1 MSEGTLIEISPL
13 EIEEK
18 DALRQWLPTV
28 DHNGNPPSPEQNDI
42 MSHFIHLVY
51 HGLPVR
57 FVIEAVAGSGKTT
70 LLRMLFGI
78 LADAHHCGRRYS
90 ITATAFNGSIAGVVV
105 DAMNAVKPDGA
116 DWTSGG
122 GTGTLNSHGK
132 KTVVKFFDHPVSLV
146 TGVDLWLKYAKIVV
160 CNALAN
166 EDLLEDF
173 TANVLISPTGFKRR
187 MSSWYA
193 LCRLVANITKKALG
207 AGFYAPIDST
217 VDAET
222 WDNFMGQNLGSL
234 RLSEQPIGAVW
245 TAYLQQAVEDTISL
259 RMYHLEN
266 PSEVAVVNGDALLWK
281 GDALNGFFDTAENTI
296 QSDLVKMGLRIEPV
310 STNAGDSV
318 QVIPYHARNY
328 RTGKFDVRRLE
339 IVWPQGSW
347 DEAKAV
353 KSACWDMKDDGI
365 FTPYSG
371 FSNCSGKTP
380 ENYDKRSQ
388 AKFQTDEWVFSI
400 KDCKRDIDAFIQAA
414 TTAGFDYAG
423 AFDGSTPIAGQEEA
437 FIAEINH
444 IDCIYAPAY
453 FDMPAWRTF
462 DFMFCDEVQD
472 MSPLQHGL
480 LERLVAKDGNVV
492 IVGDRRQSLY
502 LFSGADSR
510 SMDYAID
517 TYGCQSFPMTVCW
530 RQSDVLA
537 NEVVS
542 ALGYVDGE
550 KTIFAD
556 HKSAK
561 TLVNSWRDGFHS
573 HQHHISDLTHNVEIG
588 DMVLCRIS
596 APLVH
601 YAMATLKSGIPV
613 RLAGGGDLESQ
624 VKSMWS
630 SKNKLNM
637 ENRPIGEVFM
647 AIEDYLTALLTR
659 ITKRVNGDE
668 TLARQHDDYKSAQD
682 MTTAVTALFGRYG
695 TTALTHEL
703 SSDGFLAW
711 LEDLFV
717 DPTDTGEGY
726 VMFSTVHRA
735 KGLER
740 DTVHIIVD
748 RMTKDKEGKE
758 TVSPCFMLP
767 WSMNNSAEI
776 QQELNAVY
784 VCITRAMNTQRFYTN
799 HPLES
804 GSCGI
809 ADILWMLDN
818 EAPSN
823 DAPVAANTEVVEVS
837 TSDEEEAIEAVKMPQ
852 FALFE
857 GGVCVALTDDSEQAM
872 KHIIECAGE
881 DYDISEYE
889 AGTYVNDN
897 RVYAN
902 PDHPLID
909 HAVYLTDLPVSN
921 EVGQSIND
929 YIKDIHDMYNS
940 DEQMFAFGCVIPT
953 FYFHTTD
960 FSQPVVEQSVIDDET
975 PAPARTRKTSE
986 ERWHDVIDAYFA
998 LEEREHG
1005 IGAGEREMFKMA
1017 AVIHHKSLAKEAGM
1031 SDKTFKRILD
1041 EAIEADSNCQ
1051 GLKEIGS
1058 GYITGHWQNVM
1069 LYTVHNGEELEIQ
1082 VSREF
1087 ARSDGIINPPKLKRG
1102 SQIRFVIHNEENSSR
1117 TALGM
1122 SEE

>member
-70 LLRMLFGI
+70 LLRMLFDI
-78 LADAHHCGRRYS
+78 LANAHHCGRKYS

-160 CNALAN
+160 CNSLADD
-166 EDLLEDF
+166 DLFEDF
-173 TANVLISPTGFKRR
+173 TANVLVNPSTGFKRS

-193 LCRLVANITKKALG
+193 LCRLVANVTKKALG
-207 AGFYAPIDST
+207 AGFYAPIGST

-222 WDNFMGQNLGSL
+222 WDRFIGQNMGSL

-245 TAYLQQAVEDTISL
+245 TAHLQEAVEETISL
-259 RMYHLEN
+259 RMYHMEN
-266 PSEVAVVNGDALLWK
+266 PSEVAVVNADALLWK
-281 GDALNGFFDTAENTI
+281 GDALNGFFDTAENTL
-296 QSDLVKMGLRIEPV
+296 QSDLVKMGLKIYPV
-310 STNAGDSV
+310 STKAGDSI

-328 RTGKFDVRRLE
+328 RTGNFDVKRLE
-339 IVWPQGSW
+339 IVWPKGTW
-347 DEAKAV
+347 DEMKAV
-353 KSACWDMKDDGI
+353 QSACWAIKNDGI

-371 FSNCSGKTP
+371 FSNDGAKTP

-388 AKFQTDEWVFSI
+388 AKFQTDQWVFSI
-400 KDCKRDIDAFIQAA
+400 KDSKRDIDAFIQCA

-423 AFDGSTPIAGQEEA
+423 AFDASTPIAGGEEA

-472 MSPLQHGL
+472 MSPLQHSL

-573 HQHHISDLTHNVEIG
+573 HHHHISDLTHNVEIG

-596 APLVH
+596 APLVA

-637 ENRPIGEVFM
+637 ENRPIDEIFT
-647 AIEDYLTALLTR
+647 AIEDYLTALLAR

-748 RMTKDKEGKE
+748 RMSKDKEGKE

-767 WSMNNSAEI
+767 WSMNNDAEI

-823 DAPVAANTEVVEVS
+823 RVPVAANEAVVDES
-837 TSDEEEAIEAVKMPQ
+837 TSDEEEAIEAVKMPL

-857 GGVCVALTDDSEQAM
+857 GGVCVSLTDDNDKAM
-872 KHIIECAGE
+872 NHIIECAGE

-897 RVYAN
+897 RVYADPN
-902 PDHPLID
+902 HPLID
-909 HAVYLTDLPVSN
+909 HAVYLTDLPMGN
-921 EVGQSIND
+921 DVGQSINE
-929 YIKDIHDMYNS
+929 YLKDMHDIYDHS
-940 DEQMFAFGCVIPT
+940 DHIELFGAGIPT

-960 FSQPVVEQSVIDDET
+960 FAQPVIGDET

-998 LEEREHG
+998 LESREHG
-1005 IGAGEREMFKMA
+1005 ITIEERKIMNRA
-1017 AVIHHKSLAKEAGM
+1017 AVIRHKSLAKEAGM

-1051 GLKEIGS
+1051 GLKETGIG
-1058 GYITGHWQNVM
+1058 YVIGHWQNVM
-1069 LYTVHNGEELEIQ
+1069 LYTVHNGEELEIH

-1087 ARSDGIINPPKLKRG
+1087 ARSGGEINPPKLKRG
-1102 SQIRFVIHNEENSSR
+1102 SQIRFAIHNEENSTR
-1117 TALGM
+1117 TALGL